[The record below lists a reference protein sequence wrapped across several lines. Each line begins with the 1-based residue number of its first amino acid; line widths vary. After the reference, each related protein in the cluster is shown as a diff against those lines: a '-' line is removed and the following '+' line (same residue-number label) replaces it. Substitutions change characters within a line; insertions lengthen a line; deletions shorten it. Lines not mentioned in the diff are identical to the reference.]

1 MNTDIDHFFP
11 NESAHVTPKP
21 AGRPEQLSLRFTGS
35 GWEYF
40 RIWAVNLALM
50 LITLGIYYPWAR
62 VRKLRYIYANTLVD
76 GDALT
81 YHANGLQ
88 LFKGMVIAGVAF
100 GVINILG
107 SVWPVFAAFSGLVF
121 WLAMPWLW
129 CMAMRFRLRQTSWRG
144 LRFQFSGSF
153 GQAYGTFLGSG
164 LLLVAVVVGVVVVLG
179 ALEGI
184 DASPLTM
191 LLVAAVGAFALVVVW
206 SCMVLWT
213 RRYQHNHYAWG
224 NMGVRMDVSLEQVL
238 GASAAGLGVVVVL
251 LIVGVAMGVLGVGNG
266 LGAATTQE
274 REAVVKVILAVVVF
288 IYLLFPLLVAYLGA
302 RYQNLFWG
310 ATHNEH
316 LRFRS
321 HLSPWAYVGRVL
333 LNIVLTALTLGLYW
347 PFAAMAITRMR
358 VQAMAIESH
367 VDWSTVHA
375 VAGQGQGSL
384 GDMAME
390 MEGVDFG
397 F

>member
-21 AGRPEQLSLRFTGS
+21 GGRPEQLSLRFTGS

-107 SVWPVFAAFSGLVF
+107 TVWPVFAAFSGLAF
-121 WLAMPWLW
+121 WLAVPWLW

-144 LRFQFSGSF
+144 LRFQFTGSV
-153 GQAYGTFLGSG
+153 GWAYATLGGGG
-164 LLLVAVVVGVVVVLG
+164 LLVLAVIFLAIVALGVLEGADTGPAAMVWVAVLG
-179 ALEGI
+179 ALALG
-184 DASPLTM
+184 
-191 LLVAAVGAFALVVVW
+191 VAWSAL
-206 SCMVLWT
+206 VLWT
-213 RRYQHNHYAWG
+213 RRYQHQHYAWG
-224 NMGVRMDVSLEQVL
+224 DLGVRMEVSLREVLAVSAAGAGVAALLFAAVVALGVL
-238 GASAAGLGVVVVL
+238 GAGAAALTSQARDSAAVSVV
-251 LIVGVAMGVLGVGNG
+251 
-266 LGAATTQE
+266 
-274 REAVVKVILAVVVF
+274 LAVVGSL
-288 IYLLFPLLVAYLGA
+288 YLLFPLLAAYLGA

-316 LRFRS
+316 LCFRS

-358 VQAMAIESH
+358 VQAMAIESA